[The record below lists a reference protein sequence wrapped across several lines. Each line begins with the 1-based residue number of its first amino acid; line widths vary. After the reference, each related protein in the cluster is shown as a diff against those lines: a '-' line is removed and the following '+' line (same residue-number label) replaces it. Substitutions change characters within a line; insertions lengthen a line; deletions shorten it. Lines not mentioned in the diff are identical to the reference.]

1 MKQKVSK
8 NHWIMSNSILMKNL
22 ISLLVLFLLL
32 LPGLNAQEWIV
43 PADKKGKLSTFPF
56 DDASRKAG
64 EKLYSIN
71 CMSCHG
77 TPGKANYLNLVPP
90 PGDPATEK
98 IQKNADGEIFY
109 KLSTGRGQMPSFR
122 SVLSTNEI
130 WQVVSFIRSFNST
143 YKQEVM
149 AVITSKAYPGA
160 EIKLAMSF
168 SRADSTLQLSA
179 SAVSE
184 KGVVPVTGAE
194 IRLFVQR
201 YFGHLPVDEP
211 KNTNEKGI
219 ATFHVPGDLP
229 GDTAGNLMLMARFT
243 DEDSFGSESKD
254 TILSAG
260 APTFPVSLV
269 AERAMWNNVRK
280 APVWIILT
288 YGIGLLAAWGFIML
302 VLMKIRDIYIIGTS
316 LSASNPEKEK

>member
-1 MKQKVSK
+1 MF
-8 NHWIMSNSILMKNL
+8 NSILMKNL
-22 ISLLVLFLLL
+22 ISLLALFLLL

-64 EKLYSIN
+64 EKLYSVN

-77 TPGKANYLNLVPP
+77 TPGKANFLNLVPP

-130 WQVVSFIRSFNST
+130 WQVVSFIRSFNSS

-160 EIKLAMSF
+160 EIKLALVF
-168 SRADSTLQLSA
+168 SRADSTLQLRA

-194 IRLFVQR
+194 MRLFVQR

-211 KNTNEKGI
+211 KTTNENGI

-260 APTFPVSLV
+260 AKTIPVSLV

-280 APVWIILT
+280 APVWIILA
-288 YGIGLLAAWGFIML
+288 YGLGLLSAWGFIML
-302 VLMKIRDIYIIGTS
+302 VLMKIRDIYIIGTT
-316 LSASNPEKEK
+316 LTASHPEKEQ